1 MKLDSIQ
8 RKQKLI
14 VENLPIVNIEERENV
29 VDIFQDL
36 PLRNENDLQAM
47 EAKLIADDVYRRQMV
62 SV

>member
-14 VENLPIVNIEERENV
+14 VENLSIVNIEERENV

>member
-14 VENLPIVNIEERENV
+14 VENLPIVNIEEREN